1 MLRRIIIAATILTL
15 FLGVITSPG
24 YGQAKSSILTKV
36 QVEKLAR
43 ERLNIR
49 EDYTLQYSD
58 LYTRDIQQ
66 KQFWNLNFEGENKYI
81 SVTIAADTGEIISI
95 NRRDSDDHRGV
106 VTLLRDEAE
115 KIAIDFIESLEK
127 EKFKETEEVTVK
139 APTFIPYYLYN
150 DVQASDNY
158 YFMFVRKLK
167 EEFFP
172 NNYFIVNVS
181 GINGGV
187 VSYEMQWDEASYE
200 GNKQLLGEKKARELF
215 EKDDRLNLKYVRLN
229 KYNPEDSEKM
239 ILTPV
244 YTYAPKE
251 SDKIDAVTGKLL
263 SHDELY
269 NWGYI
274 VGGYGLGSDD
284 RAMMKEM
291 SSLNG
296 GAETIPEEGVISK
309 EKAERAVMEVLKDNV
324 DLDDIK
330 LNNTGYINY
339 YAGIK
344 GKFWTLYW
352 YSKEGDKYVSA
363 AVDAEDGKVLEISY
377 SKNEYMPI
385 VRTKGSEDTEEFKK
399 IAADCAS
406 LAEEKIQKMFPG
418 VREQLQLEI
427 DQNTVK
433 DESRV
438 SISSSRYIGKIPFED
453 NYVRMDINTDT
464 KEITNL
470 NYRWYEVEVQK
481 PKSILSSKDVHRIFY
496 DEVGIEKY
504 LVQLKDLDKYEKEG
518 LELPIKEL
526 LPVYS
531 IKSFSFSYVD
541 GATGKFLDFSGEEF
555 VEERKEPIQFKDLD
569 GYEYDKDILFMDK
582 MGILKVEDEF
592 FKPNETLLRK
602 DALKWIVE
610 IGWTN
615 KAYNVDRYYKESD
628 KDYFKDISKDNP
640 YYKYIEA
647 GMESGIIDEGD
658 YFKPDE
664 KISKMELTKWI
675 INAMKQKELA
685 KYFVIF
691 QSPYKDK
698 EVIEAEDIGYTALAK
713 YYNIFDDKD
722 IEVEFIPDADLER
735 GRFIH
740 YMYQFIKN

>member
-200 GNKQLLGEKKARELF
+200 GNRQLLSEKKARELF

-244 YTYAPKE
+244 YTYAPRE

-269 NWGYI
+269 DKGHI
-274 VGGYGLGSDD
+274 SGGYGAGSDD

-296 GAETIPEEGVISK
+296 GVETIPEEGVISK
-309 EKAERAVMEVLKDNV
+309 EKAEHTVMEVLKDNV

-330 LNNTGYINY
+330 LSN
-339 YAGIK
+339 
-344 GKFWTLYW
+344 
-352 YSKEGDKYVSA
+352 
-363 AVDAEDGKVLEISY
+363 
-377 SKNEYMPI
+377 
-385 VRTKGSEDTEEFKK
+385 
-399 IAADCAS
+399 
-406 LAEEKIQKMFPG
+406 
-418 VREQLQLEI
+418 
-427 DQNTVK
+427 
-433 DESRV
+433 
-438 SISSSRYIGKIPFED
+438 
-453 NYVRMDINTDT
+453 
-464 KEITNL
+464 
-470 NYRWYEVEVQK
+470 
-481 PKSILSSKDVHRIFY
+481 
-496 DEVGIEKY
+496 
-504 LVQLKDLDKYEKEG
+504 
-518 LELPIKEL
+518 
-526 LPVYS
+526 
-531 IKSFSFSYVD
+531 
-541 GATGKFLDFSGEEF
+541 
-555 VEERKEPIQFKDLD
+555 
-569 GYEYDKDILFMDK
+569 
-582 MGILKVEDEF
+582 
-592 FKPNETLLRK
+592 
-602 DALKWIVE
+602 
-610 IGWTN
+610 
-615 KAYNVDRYYKESD
+615 
-628 KDYFKDISKDNP
+628 
-640 YYKYIEA
+640 
-647 GMESGIIDEGD
+647 
-658 YFKPDE
+658 
-664 KISKMELTKWI
+664 
-675 INAMKQKELA
+675 
-685 KYFVIF
+685 
-691 QSPYKDK
+691 
-698 EVIEAEDIGYTALAK
+698 
-713 YYNIFDDKD
+713 
-722 IEVEFIPDADLER
+722 
-735 GRFIH
+735 
-740 YMYQFIKN
+740 